1 LRAYVEERLGFSAS
15 VIEKFKGLF
24 TPPAATTEI
33 VQGWLK
39 TSKLP
44 SEAFVWL
51 KLDKAGHKLLENGQ
65 FATWVKYV
73 DRFNKQ
79 NPNEPTTVIA
89 TLASHYSS
97 QELTKIL
104 EAAKKVPG
112 TTKLSTRL
120 EGELRWMSKDSP
132 AQYFTRLAL
141 DKQGNKLL
149 ESPELTTWINYMKL
163 FNKDNPNRQTS
174 LVAML
179 TKSYGDDGLVK
190 ILEAARKVPK
200 TATTAK
206 RLEAEQVQLWLKN
219 EKTPNSVFQLLKLH
233 LADDQLLTSPQ
244 LTTWLNYMK
253 LFNREYPDKQTTL
266 ITTLST
272 NYGAKELAGMLM
284 SAQKVSSTK
293 DVATKLQT
301 EQLKFWADKRILPDE
316 TFIYLGLDKTGDA
329 LLANPLFLTW
339 VDYADSFLARGLN
352 LKMAVIKTLD
362 THYTAGELAK
372 MVKAAMKVP
381 KTEAAA
387 KRVEAE
393 MFRAGY

>member
-1 LRAYVEERLGFSAS
+1 

-174 LVAML
+174 LVATL
-179 TKSYGDDGLVK
+179 TKSYGDGGLVK

-200 TATTAK
+200 TATTAR

-233 LADDQLLTSPQ
+233 LADDQLLASPQ

-253 LFNREYPDKQTTL
+253 LFNREHPDKQTTL

-284 SAQKVSSTK
+284 SAQKV
-293 DVATKLQT
+293 
-301 EQLKFWADKRILPDE
+301 
-316 TFIYLGLDKTGDA
+316 
-329 LLANPLFLTW
+329 
-339 VDYADSFLARGLN
+339 LARLR
-352 LKMAVIKTLD
+352 
-362 THYTAGELAK
+362 LAI
-372 MVKAAMKVP
+372 V
-381 KTEAAA
+381 
-387 KRVEAE
+387 
-393 MFRAGY
+393 